1 MLEKEEWRVYCRH
14 CSQPTDKGAYAVGH
28 CILTLWSVVCS
39 NIMGQLAHE
48 PQIGH
53 N

>member
-1 MLEKEEWRVYCRH
+1 MLEKEEWRVYCHH
-14 CSQPTDKGAYAVGH
+14 CSQPTDKGGCAAGH
-28 CILTLWSVVCS
+28 CILTLWSVVRC
-39 NIMGQLAHE
+39 NIMGQLARE